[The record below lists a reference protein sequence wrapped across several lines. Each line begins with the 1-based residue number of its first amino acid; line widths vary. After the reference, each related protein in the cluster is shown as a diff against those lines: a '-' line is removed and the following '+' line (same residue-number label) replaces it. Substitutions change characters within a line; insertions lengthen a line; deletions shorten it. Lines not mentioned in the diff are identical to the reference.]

1 MQNGEVQSIRCSKQ
15 LHFSSSREQG
25 NRLNKLYL
33 WLLPAWICH
42 FCSWSNVASFIQS
55 WLFLPP
61 LLSLLCSHTKELA
74 DPIHQGHSPGGR
86 HRSGGLCY
94 EGLDHLLSC
103 ENQSHLPH
111 LGRIQGLKSMMLCV
125 GRLPFS
131 SYTHCCGRAG
141 ALFGNCTGQHTR
153 LPVFLF
159 LLF

>member
-1 MQNGEVQSIRCSKQ
+1 MAP
-15 LHFSSSREQG
+15 SS
-25 NRLNKLYL
+25 LN
-33 WLLPAWICH
+33 
-42 FCSWSNVASFIQS
+42 
-55 WLFLPP
+55 
-61 LLSLLCSHTKELA
+61 LSLLFLVQCGLIYTKLYFRLLCSRSSAPTPRSWLTLFTR
-74 DPIHQGHSPGGR
+74 DTVQVGGTGWGWR
-86 HRSGGLCY
+86 CGCGWALY

-111 LGRIQGLKSMMLCV
+111 LGKIQGLKSMMLCV

-131 SYTHCCGRAG
+131 SYTHRCGRAG